1 MNKHALKKKTDTAA
15 DSIKSVMLTMYN
27 ALNSGQKKKILKN
40 EAVAELFQKYG
51 VNTEE

>member
-1 MNKHALKKKTDTAA
+1 MNKHVLKKKTDTAA
-15 DSIKSVMLTMYN
+15 DSINSVLRIMYD